1 MVLGVNGPIKEVDES
16 MDLNLISNV
25 FDRLNGDAKAL
36 PEKRR
41 GREIQ
46 RLKNELVDEK
56 TGQEFYRPKTGK
68 SFEGRASEVKNVGG
82 ISNYLFK
89 KHKLKEEAQ
98 KQQKQQHDKSV
109 KREIE
114 IEKKQSQ
121 NRISELLL
129 QQKIQLQLE
138 QLFLAFDS
146 NGNGFISSDEINL
159 DNVSA
164 QILEIFSP
172 LFVEMESL
180 DEQLSKEDFQDS
192 AFNLYQ
198 VSSNILV
205 THLMSVVFYNRPW
218 AQSTNQQ
225 F

>member
-1 MVLGVNGPIKEVDES
+1 M
-16 MDLNLISNV
+16 
-25 FDRLNGDAKAL
+25 
-36 PEKRR
+36 
-41 GREIQ
+41 
-46 RLKNELVDEK
+46 
-56 TGQEFYRPKTGK
+56 
-68 SFEGRASEVKNVGG
+68 
-82 ISNYLFK
+82 FK

-98 KQQKQQHDKSV
+98 KQQKKQHDKSV

-164 QILEIFSP
+164 
-172 LFVEMESL
+172 
-180 DEQLSKEDFQDS
+180 
-192 AFNLYQ
+192 
-198 VSSNILV
+198 
-205 THLMSVVFYNRPW
+205 
-218 AQSTNQQ
+218 
-225 F
+225 